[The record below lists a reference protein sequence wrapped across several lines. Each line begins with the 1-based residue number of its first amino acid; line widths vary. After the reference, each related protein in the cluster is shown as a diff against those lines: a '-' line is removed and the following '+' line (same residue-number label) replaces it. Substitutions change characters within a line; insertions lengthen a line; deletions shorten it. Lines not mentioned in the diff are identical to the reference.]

1 MTCIKKRPTPFASSY
16 EDLVFDDDGWSQT
29 IIVDGKRPEW
39 LRDDDECISHVEP
52 GYPGWPAR
60 KWGDNELAIR
70 VRSREPK
77 RETVTLFRTTHGIF
91 ERFATIDLI
100 DGQLDLSTLKT
111 EGL

>member
-1 MTCIKKRPTPFASSY
+1 MTCIEKRPTPFASSY

-39 LRDDDECISHVEP
+39 LRDDDGISAIIRAD
-52 GYPGWPAR
+52 GYSGHWNES
-60 KWGDNELAIR
+60 WQWELALR
-70 VRSREPK
+70 VRRREPK

-111 EGL
+111 EGM

>member
-29 IIVDGKRPEW
+29 IIVDGMRPEW
-39 LRDDDECISHVEP
+39 LLDYDLCSSEARPQD
-52 GYPGWPAR
+52 GWAPHLWEA
-60 KWGDNELAIR
+60 EIAIR
-70 VRSREPK
+70 VRRREPK